1 MLERIRPVPEEDH
14 LLPLHRPLHDEP
26 DHRHGRLRPAFAQM
40 SFQPK
45 HRGFPGT
52 KSVTFQIPNTG
63 NRNFEHGWGFTASI
77 GGGSAHYVQMDTGSR
92 GVVVPAAVLGPGAV
106 GPGPPGR
113 TPFWL

>member
-1 MLERIRPVPEEDH
+1 
-14 LLPLHRPLHDEP
+14 
-26 DHRHGRLRPAFAQM
+26 M